1 MRSSASDQ
9 LPLLVSLI
17 FSKRSSALQQGLKI
31 VVDLFGRPIFL
42 EDPYFSIQLLN
53 LILLEQLMANRP
65 LRVAQYLIDFLG
77 AIFQIL
83 AHQIHVK
90 LSCEL

>member
-1 MRSSASDQ
+1 
-9 LPLLVSLI
+9 
-17 FSKRSSALQQGLKI
+17 
-31 VVDLFGRPIFL
+31 
-42 EDPYFSIQLLN
+42 
-53 LILLEQLMANRP
+53 MANRP

-90 LSCEL
+90 LSCELEHILINIDSPHSLEESTLLHVGLLLEVLNMAYELGWVRQIYMSLYSS